1 MPLVNALSLKLR
13 FVSFLY
19 LRVPLGDILLE
30 IDFLIYTLFVAF
42 VHRDLLGERLRRLLT
57 PSWAGSS
64 SASAGMIIVPSSL
77 SSSDTPSIT

>member
-1 MPLVNALSLKLR
+1 MPLVNALRLKLR

-42 VHRDLLGERLRRLLT
+42 VRRDLLSERLRRLLT
-57 PSWAGSS
+57 PSWAASS